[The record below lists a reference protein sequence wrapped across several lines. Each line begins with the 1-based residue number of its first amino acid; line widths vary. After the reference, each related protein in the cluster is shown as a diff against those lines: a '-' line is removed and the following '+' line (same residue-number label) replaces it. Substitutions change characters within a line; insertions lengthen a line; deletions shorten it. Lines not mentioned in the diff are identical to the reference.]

1 MTPTIVLSY
10 EERSSAG
17 VFTRGAG
24 VSDNIWIRMKQYAQD
39 AESGPRI
46 SSHRLELTWPA
57 ALNVLRESS
66 SLQHKH
72 NFIFDVDESSAE
84 RIQRFMEQ
92 FANVSSV
99 SGSIALQ
106 MPETDILTRLEA
118 AGWQMDS
125 HQLKDYQLTNLRHL
139 LSLANGANFSVPGA
153 GKTTVTFALHLLS
166 REKIDALIVV
176 APNNAFPAWEGVV
189 DECLYSSASQDLR
202 ADFVPLTG
210 GENKIASLLASGSR
224 RFIISY
230 EQLVRVDQ
238 HISNFMAT
246 NKVHLILD
254 ESHRMKSGHSSQ
266 RGSVLLRMGYLAVR
280 RDILS
285 GTPMPQGRQDIASQ
299 LDFLWP
305 GHGYGSKISAGHEP
319 RDLIGDIYVRT
330 TKKDLQL
337 PKRTIKTVPV
347 TLTDAHL
354 ALYSILK
361 SDLTARSSELRS
373 GKGGVALINARKCVM
388 RILQAA
394 TNPLLVIP
402 HLQQH
407 HETGENAAILEA
419 VKSEGP
425 SARIH
430 KTVALAQELIAA
442 GKKVLIWTIF
452 TETLHQLAHALAGYN
467 PATIHGAVLL
477 GDVSDTASRQGQLK
491 RFKDDP
497 NCHVMIANPA
507 AASEGISLHTHCHD
521 AIYVDRSY
529 NATHYLQSIDRI
541 HRLGLKPDAVTTIYI
556 MQNAL
561 PRDVG
566 SIDRAVARRLM
577 TKIGN
582 MQELLDD
589 PDLQELTLDEEEA
602 TSVENSID
610 RRDIIELIEEIE
622 RPMTSA
628 PNEQTD

>member
-10 EERSSAG
+10 EDGSSAG

-24 VSDNIWIRMKQYAQD
+24 ISDNIWIRLKQYAQD
-39 AESGPRI
+39 AESAPRI

-72 NFIFDVDESSAE
+72 NFLFDVDESSAE

-92 FANVSSV
+92 FASVSSV
-99 SGSIALQ
+99 SGSIATQ
-106 MPETDILTRLEA
+106 MPEPEILNHLEA
-118 AGWQMDS
+118 AGWRMDS
-125 HQLKDYQLTNLRHL
+125 HQLKDYQLTNLQHL

-166 REKIDALIVV
+166 REQIDALIVV
-176 APNNAFPAWEGVV
+176 APNNAFPAWENIVE
-189 DECLYSSASQDLR
+189 ECLNTSASQDLR

-210 GENKIASLLASGSR
+210 GESKIASLLASGER

-254 ESHRMKSGHSSQ
+254 ESHRMKAGHSSQ
-266 RGSVLLRMGYLAVR
+266 RGSVLLRMGHLAVR

-305 GHGYGSKISAGHEP
+305 GHGYGSKISAGYEL
-319 RDLIGDIYVRT
+319 RELIGDLYVRT
-330 TKKDLQL
+330 TKKDLKL
-337 PKRTIKTVPV
+337 PKRTIKAVPV

-354 ALYSILK
+354 ALYGILK
-361 SDLTARSSELRS
+361 SDLTARASELRS
-373 GKGGVALINARKCVM
+373 GKAGVALINARKCVM

-407 HETGENAAILEA
+407 NENGETSAILEA
-419 VKSEGP
+419 VQSEGA
-425 SARIH
+425 SARVH
-430 KTVALAQELIAA
+430 KTVELTKKLIAE

-452 TETLHQLAHALAGYN
+452 TETLHQLVHALGEYS
-467 PATIHGAVLL
+467 PAAIHGAVLL
-477 GDVSDTASRQGQLK
+477 GDVSDAASRQGQLR
-491 RFKDDP
+491 RFKEDP
-497 NCHVMIANPA
+497 NCRVMIANPA
-507 AASEGISLHTHCHD
+507 AASEGISLHMHCHD
-521 AIYVDRSY
+521 AIYVDRGY

-541 HRLGLKPDAVTTIYI
+541 HRLGLKPDVVTTIYI
-556 MQNAL
+556 LQNAL

-577 TKIGN
+577 AKIGA

-589 PDLQELTLDEEEA
+589 PDLQELTFDEDEA
-602 TSVENSID
+602 VSIENSID
-610 RRDIIELIEEIE
+610 IRDIIELIEEIE
-622 RPMTSA
+622 RPMPAA
-628 PNEQTD
+628 PDEQID